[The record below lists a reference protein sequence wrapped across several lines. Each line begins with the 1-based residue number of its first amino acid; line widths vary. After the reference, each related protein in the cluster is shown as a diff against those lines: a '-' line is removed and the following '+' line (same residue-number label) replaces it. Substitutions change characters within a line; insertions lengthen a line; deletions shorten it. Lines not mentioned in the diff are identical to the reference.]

1 MEPRPELLN
10 PYTDVVVM
18 IGIGIYIAE
27 RAVALA
33 NKIRTAGK
41 RNGGDKQNEILD
53 ILHRQTQI
61 LEALEKAVGRE
72 EEHHQGIR
80 LDQKEILVR
89 LEERR
94 GHRP

>member
-1 MEPRPELLN
+1 MEPHTLLN
-10 PYTDVVVM
+10 QSTDWIVM
-18 IGIGIYIAE
+18 LGVAIYISE
-27 RAVALA
+27 RIVSLA
-33 NKIRTAGK
+33 NKIRTPSGK
-41 RNGGDKQNEILD
+41 RNGADKQIEILD

-61 LEALEKAVGRE
+61 LEALERAVERE

-94 GHRP
+94 GHRS